1 MDYKKYTYLCP
12 QTYREQDTMRPKT
25 LVVIWLISPLAAF
38 AQKPQPQ
45 PKGAEPVLNWRDSVL
60 LTVENGQKYLHHI
73 VKPGQTP
80 FSLARFYGLSL
91 EELYYLNP
99 ALQQD
104 PALRVGMLLK
114 LPIPNRAIRR
124 YEGALFERQ
133 RFAPLFYVVQ
143 PGDNLFHVAKRLFD
157 MPVDS
162 VRVRN
167 RLLNDHIQPGQM
179 LHVGW
184 MSLEGIPAE
193 WRTTPVVETVPEQT
207 HRDRFEEEKKR
218 LTEHSSQ
225 GICFWNRESN
235 EKGDFYAL
243 HREAAIGSTI
253 AVTNPMS
260 RMVVHAR
267 VIGRIPSTYE
277 PNIEVVL
284 SPAAARYLKALDP
297 RFFVQVRYLK

>member
-1 MDYKKYTYLCP
+1 
-12 QTYREQDTMRPKT
+12 MRPKT
-25 LVVIWLISPLAAF
+25 LAILWLLGHFTSV

-45 PKGAEPVLNWRDSVL
+45 PKGLEPLLTWRDSVL
-60 LTVENGQKYLHHI
+60 LTVEDGQKYLHHI

-80 FSLARFYGLSL
+80 FALARFYGLSL

-104 PALRVGMLLK
+104 PTLRVGALLK
-114 LPIPNRAIRR
+114 VPIPNRAIRR

-133 RFAPLFYVVQ
+133 RFAPVFYVVQ
-143 PGDNLFHVAKRLFD
+143 PGDNLFHVSKRLFD

-162 VRVRN
+162 MRLRN
-167 RLLNDHIQPGQM
+167 GLLNDHLQPGQ
-179 LHVGW
+179 LLQVGW
-184 MSLEGIPAE
+184 MGLEGIPAE
-193 WRTTPVVETVPEQT
+193 WRVTPVVETVPEQT
-207 HRDRFEEEKKR
+207 HRDRFEEDKKR
-218 LTEHSSQ
+218 LTEYSSQ
-225 GICFWNRESN
+225 GVCFWNRESN

-260 RMVVHAR
+260 RIVVHAR

-277 PNIEVVL
+277 PNIEVIL
-284 SPAAARYLKALDP
+284 SPAAARHLKALDP
-297 RFFVQVRYLK
+297 RFFVQIRYFK

>member
-1 MDYKKYTYLCP
+1 
-12 QTYREQDTMRPKT
+12 MRPKT
-25 LVVIWLISPLAAF
+25 LVFLWIIVQLTAF

-45 PKGAEPVLNWRDSVL
+45 PKGSEPALTWRDSVL
-60 LTVENGQKYLHHI
+60 LTVENGQKQLHHI

-80 FSLARFYGLSL
+80 FSLALFYGLSL

-104 PALRVGMLLK
+104 PTLRAGTLLK
-114 LPIPNRAIRR
+114 VPIPNRVIRR

-157 MPVDS
+157 MPIDS
-162 VRVRN
+162 LRQRN
-167 RLLNDHIQPGQM
+167 RLRNDNIHPGQM

-184 MSLEGIPAE
+184 MSLDGIPAE
-193 WRTTPVVETVPEQT
+193 WRSTPVVETVPEQT
-207 HRDRFEEEKKR
+207 HRDRFEEDKKR
-218 LTEHSSQ
+218 LIEHSSQ
-225 GICFWNRESN
+225 GVCLWNRESN

-260 RMVVHAR
+260 RVVVYAR

-277 PNIEVVL
+277 PNIEVIL

-297 RFFVQVRYLK
+297 RFFVQTRYLK